1 MNTKAM
7 KKGFTLI
14 ELLVV
19 IAIIAVLA
27 GVIALAID
35 PVSLLQ
41 KSRDARRLQ
50 DLDTINKALNLALA
64 EQAITLVATVTGGSN
79 CGDCVTNRATNTA
92 TVAAVDGTGWV
103 NFTVG
108 SLGAYLGAL
117 PLDPTND
124 ATYYYEFASTA
135 TGYELNAQFEHLS
148 NTGRYSVDGGDSAT
162 RYEIGTLLTVIQ

>member
-1 MNTKAM
+1 MNR
-7 KKGFTLI
+7 KGFTLI

-50 DLDTINKALNLALA
+50 DIDTLNKAMNLALA
-64 EQAITLVATVTGGSN
+64 EQAIVLAATATPCATCVSTGG
-79 CGDCVTNRATNTA
+79 ATPS
-92 TVAAVDGTGWV
+92 AVNGAGWAQ
-103 NFTVG
+103 FTG
-108 SLGAYLGAL
+108 SLASYVAAL

-124 ATYYYEFASTA
+124 ATYYYEFASTTA
-135 TGYELNAQFEHLS
+135 GYELNAQLEFPA
-148 NTGRYSVDGGDSAT
+148 NQTAKYGVDGGNNAA
-162 RYEIGTLLTVIQ
+162 RYEVGTLLTILP